1 MSKNDKN
8 IEEEIK
14 EEIKEEK
21 SLEDELDELDE
32 FGEPK
37 EVTVM
42 DMLNRIVVCLI
53 VIAIILAINTTVLI
67 FKNNSTSNNESSNTN
82 NPSSSSGNSGNSGTQ
97 TSNYDTSMME
107 ELDLSKALK
116 LFDEK
121 DKTYV
126 LYIGRPDCSACVSYL
141 PTLQEAQENLGY
153 KTQYLNLNNVDSKS
167 DNYTKF
173 TNKLSVKYTMTVSGE
188 EQTETFGKW
197 MGYTPMTI
205 IIKNGKM
212 VDGEIGAI
220 SYTTLTSLLKNNG
233 IE

>member
-32 FGEPK
+32 FDEPK

-82 NPSSSSGNSGNSGTQ
+82 NPSSSSGNSGTQ

-141 PTLQEAQENLGY
+141 PTLQDAQENLGY
-153 KTQYLNLNNVDSKS
+153 KTQYLNLNNINTKS
-167 DNYTKF
+167 DDFSKF
-173 TNKLSVKYTMTVSGE
+173 SKKLTVKYTMPVDGE
-188 EQTETFGKW
+188 DETKTFGEW
-197 MGYTPMTI
+197 IGFTPMTI
-205 IIKNGKM
+205 IIKDGKM

-220 SYTTLTSLLKNNG
+220 NYSTLTSLLKNNG

>member
-14 EEIKEEK
+14 EVKN
-21 SLEDELDELDE
+21 LEDELDDLDELDE
-32 FGEPK
+32 PK
-37 EVTVM
+37 DVTVM

-67 FKNNSTSNNESSNTN
+67 FKNNDSSSNKDTTNNSSNNASNDN
-82 NPSSSSGNSGNSGTQ
+82 EQ
-97 TSNYDTSMME
+97 TSNYDVSMMN
-107 ELDLSKALK
+107 ELDLSKALD
-116 LFDEK
+116 LFNDK

-126 LYIGRPDCSACVSYL
+126 LYIGRPDCSACISYL

-153 KTQYLNLNNVDSKS
+153 TTQYLNLNNIDTKS
-167 DNYTKF
+167 DDFTKF
-173 TNKLSVKYTMTVSGE
+173 SNKLSVKYTMTVSGE
-188 EQTETFGKW
+188 EQTETFGTW

-212 VDGEIGAI
+212 VDGEIGAVNY
-220 SYTTLTSLLKNNG
+220 STLVSLLKNNG

>member
-14 EEIKEEK
+14 EVKD
-21 SLEDELDELDE
+21 LEDELDELDE
-32 FGEPK
+32 LDEPK

-67 FKNNSTSNNESSNTN
+67 FKNSNSSNNNTNTN
-82 NPSSSSGNSGNSGTQ
+82 NNNDLDNKEQ
-97 TSNYDTSMME
+97 TSDYDVSMMD
-107 ELDLSKALK
+107 ELDLTGALK

-126 LYIGRPDCSACVSYL
+126 LYIGRPDCSACISYL

-153 KTQYLNLNNVDSKS
+153 TTKYINLNNIDTKS
-167 DNYTKF
+167 DDYTKF
-173 TNKLSVKYTMTVSGE
+173 SNKLSVKYTMTVSGE
-188 EQTETFGKW
+188 EKTETFGTW

-212 VDGEIGAI
+212 VDGEIGTI
-220 SYTTLTSLLKNNG
+220 NYSTLVSLLKNNG

>member
-1 MSKNDKN
+1 MSKNDKDKK

-14 EEIKEEK
+14 EVKN
-21 SLEDELDELDE
+21 LEDELDDLDELDE
-32 FGEPK
+32 PK
-37 EVTVM
+37 DVTVM

-67 FKNNSTSNNESSNTN
+67 FKNNDSSSSNNDTKTTN
-82 NPSSSSGNSGNSGTQ
+82 NPSSTESSSNGQ
-97 TSNYDTSMME
+97 PSNYDVSMME
-107 ELDLSKALK
+107 ELDLSKALD
-116 LFDEK
+116 LFNDK

-167 DNYTKF
+167 DDYTKF
-173 TNKLSVKYTMTVSGE
+173 INKLSVKYTMTVSGE

-220 SYTTLTSLLKNNG
+220 SYSTLTSLLKNNG

>member
-14 EEIKEEK
+14 EVKN
-21 SLEDELDELDE
+21 LEDELDELDE
-32 FGEPK
+32 LEEVK
-37 EVTVM
+37 EVTIM

-67 FKNNSTSNNESSNTN
+67 FKNNDSNSNKDTTNNSSSNASN
-82 NPSSSSGNSGNSGTQ
+82 DNEP
-97 TSNYDTSMME
+97 TSNYDVSMMN
-107 ELDLSKALK
+107 ELDLSKALD
-116 LFDEK
+116 LFDDK

-126 LYIGRPDCSACVSYL
+126 LYIGRPDCSACISYL

-153 KTQYLNLNNVDSKS
+153 TTQYLNLNNIDTKS
-167 DNYTKF
+167 DDFTKF
-173 TNKLSVKYTMTVSGE
+173 SNKLSVKYTMTVSGE
-188 EQTETFGKW
+188 EQTETFGTW

-212 VDGEIGAI
+212 VDGEIGAVNY
-220 SYTTLTSLLKNNG
+220 STLVSLLKNNG